1 MVMTQPGRILIH
13 SIGAAVLALSL
24 SACSVTETISN
35 FLSSTSGKTWFTEDG
50 LIKTDH
56 RVQAFMAF
64 NFENIKADMAKGQ
77 GEYLASLGAL
87 MEIPSDRRAS
97 FYAHAQSRYPFVV
110 QHRSSP
116 QETLVQL
123 VGQDTAA
130 TVWR

>member
-1 MVMTQPGRILIH
+1 MTQPRHILTH
-13 SIGAAVLALSL
+13 CAGAAILLFSL

-64 NFENIKADMAKGQ
+64 NFENIKQDMAKGQ
-77 GEYLASLGAL
+77 GEYLDSLSTL
-87 MEIPSDRRAS
+87 MEIPPEHRAS

-110 QHRSSP
+110 KHGSSP

-123 VGQDTAA
+123 VGGDTVA
-130 TVWR
+130 TIWR

>member
-1 MVMTQPGRILIH
+1 MTQLTHRLMRL
-13 SIGAAVLALSL
+13 SFAAGLVLSL
-24 SACSVTETISN
+24 SACSITETIN
-35 FLSSTSGKTWFTEDG
+35 NILSSGRSWFTEDG
-50 LIKTDH
+50 QVKADH

-64 NFENIKADMAKGQ
+64 NFENIKQDMAKGQ
-77 GEYLASLGAL
+77 GEYLDSLSML

-123 VGQDTAA
+123 VGHDRAA
-130 TVWR
+130 TLWR

>member
-1 MVMTQPGRILIH
+1 MTHPRHILIH
-13 SIGAAVLALSL
+13 GTGAALLVLSL

-35 FLSSTSGKTWFTEDG
+35 FLSSTSGRSWFTEDG

-64 NFENIKADMAKGQ
+64 NFENIKQDMAKGQ
-77 GEYLASLGAL
+77 GEYLDSLSTL
-87 MEIPSDRRAS
+87 MEIPADRRAT

-110 QHRSSP
+110 QHKSSP

-130 TVWR
+130 TIWR

>member
-1 MVMTQPGRILIH
+1 MTQPRHILIH
-13 SIGAAVLALSL
+13 CAGAAILLFSL

-64 NFENIKADMAKGQ
+64 NFENIKQDMAKGQ
-77 GEYLASLGAL
+77 GEYLDSLSTL
-87 MEIPSDRRAS
+87 MEIPPEHRAS
-97 FYAHAQSRYPFVV
+97 FYAHAQSRYPLVV
-110 QHRSSP
+110 QQKSSP

-123 VGQDTAA
+123 VDMREPPLSAN
-130 TVWR
+130 

>member
-1 MVMTQPGRILIH
+1 MTYRRQILIQCA
-13 SIGAAVLALSL
+13 GAAMLLFSL

-35 FLSSTSGKTWFTEDG
+35 FLSSTSGKSWFTEDG

-64 NFENIKADMAKGQ
+64 NIENIKHDMAKGQ
-77 GEYLASLGAL
+77 GEYLDSLSTL
-87 MEIPSDRRAS
+87 MEIPQDRRAA

-110 QHRSSP
+110 EHKSSA

-123 VGQDTAA
+123 VGYQAAA
-130 TVWR
+130 TMWR

>member
-1 MVMTQPGRILIH
+1 MTQPRHILIH
-13 SIGAAVLALSL
+13 CAGAAILLFSL

-64 NFENIKADMAKGQ
+64 NFENIKQDMAKGQ
-77 GEYLASLGAL
+77 GEYLDSLSTL
-87 MEIPSDRRAS
+87 MEIPPEHRAS
-97 FYAHAQSRYPFVV
+97 FYAHPQSRYSHVV
-110 QHRSSP
+110 QQKSSP

-123 VGQDTAA
+123 VDMREPSLSAN
-130 TVWR
+130 

>member
-1 MVMTQPGRILIH
+1 MTPSPRILIRCA
-13 SIGAAVLALSL
+13 GAALLLVSL

-35 FLSSTSGKTWFTEDG
+35 FLSSTSGKSWFTEDG

-64 NFENIKADMAKGQ
+64 NFENIKQDMAKGQ
-77 GEYLASLGAL
+77 GEYLDSLSTL
-87 MEIPSDRRAS
+87 MEIPPDRRPS

-110 QHRSSP
+110 QHKSGP
-116 QETLVQL
+116 LETLVQL

-130 TVWR
+130 TIWR